1 MSARRFLT
9 RGAGPWAAVLVIGV
23 LFLTGCESGGYSG
36 PTGTVSGTVTL
47 NGQPVPQGCTV
58 AFVSDAGHTATGQ
71 VGAGGQYSL
80 SVVGEGGKTSA
91 IPAASYNVSVTPPA
105 EAESSGDYDQMM
117 EESASGEG
125 QAEETTPEAEVIP
138 AAFQSTGTSGLS
150 YEVKEGENTID
161 VKLE

>member
-9 RGAGPWAAVLVIGV
+9 RGAGPCALLVVMGV
-23 LFLTGCESGGYSG
+23 LFSIGCQPGGYAG

-47 NGQPVPQGCTV
+47 NGQPVPEGCTV
-58 AFVSDAGHTATGQ
+58 AFVSDAGHTASGQ

-80 SVVGEGGKTSA
+80 SVAREGGMTSA
-91 IPAASYNVSVTPPA
+91 VPAATYKVCVTPPA
-105 EAESSGDYDQMM
+105 AAESSEDYDQMM
-117 EESASGEG
+117 DAAASGEG
-125 QAEETTPEAEVIP
+125 QAGEAPPQEEVIP

-150 YEVKEGENTID
+150 YEVKQGSNTID